1 MCYVSALFYSLL
13 YSTSSRR
20 SSSDIFPPPSSS
32 ISRAQ
37 VNVFYRCVG
46 VMNANLGSVA
56 GGAGRDAYEEFA
68 YEEF

>member
-1 MCYVSALFYSLL
+1 
-13 YSTSSRR
+13 
-20 SSSDIFPPPSSS
+20 
-32 ISRAQ
+32 
-37 VNVFYRCVG
+37 

>member
-1 MCYVSALFYSLL
+1 
-13 YSTSSRR
+13 
-20 SSSDIFPPPSSS
+20 
-32 ISRAQ
+32 

-46 VMNANLGSVA
+46 VMNANLGSVV